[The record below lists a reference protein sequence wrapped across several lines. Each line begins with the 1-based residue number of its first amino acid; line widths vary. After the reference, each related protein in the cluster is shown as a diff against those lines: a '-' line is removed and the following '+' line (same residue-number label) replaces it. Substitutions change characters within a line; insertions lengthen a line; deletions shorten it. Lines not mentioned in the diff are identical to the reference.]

1 MPTRKFGKKYYK
13 FYWLASTF
21 LSLKK
26 NKIKIK
32 KNNKKRGTILF
43 SGLPCFVFSNHDI
56 VVVWY

>member
-1 MPTRKFGKKYYK
+1 MPARKFGKKYYK

-26 NKIKIK
+26 K
-32 KNNKKRGTILF
+32 KKKKKKKERGTILF